1 MVAISGL
8 AACQVAPVSSD
19 SGSAAQAVVQPQPEA
34 VKPEDLVTLQ
44 EKALS
49 SAVQMYDNGRYEAA
63 IAALTPLSTSVDLPL
78 VSRVRA
84 LKYIA
89 FSHCV
94 EGRRKLCR
102 QHFSMALE
110 LDPGFQLT
118 EAERGHPIW
127 GREFNSARNS
137 GRTKRPAPS
146 RKSS

>member
-1 MVAISGL
+1 MTS
-8 AACQVAPVSSD
+8 
-19 SGSAAQAVVQPQPEA
+19 
-34 VKPEDLVTLQ
+34 Q
-44 EKALS
+44 EKILS
-49 SAVQMYDNGRYEAA
+49 NAIQAYDNGRYDDA
-63 IAALTPLSTSVDLPL
+63 ITALTPLSTSVSLPL
-78 VSRVRA
+78 ASRVKA

-118 EAERGHPIW
+118 EAEKGHPIW

-146 RKSS
+146 RKPS